1 MVRTNKSYHKT
12 TLNIAKGRHQEE
24 ATVHLFGGA
33 NMSNDGTWHGGV
45 TNHLGEVFSGSGGE
59 IYKGLVC
66 CDASVIPTA
75 LGMLK
80 GYILGLAMC

>member
-1 MVRTNKSYHKT
+1 
-12 TLNIAKGRHQEE
+12 
-24 ATVHLFGGA
+24 
-33 NMSNDGTWHGGV
+33 MSNDGTWHGGV